1 MLRARSIFGRIKI
14 KLLSRNFPKCRIES
28 RRVSSEAAL
37 EENVRISHDVEVRAN
52 VHIGRWTY
60 VEPYTF
66 VNNADIGAFCA
77 IGRNVAIGGFSHPY
91 SYPTISPRLY
101 REILGAQYDDS
112 PPRVRIGS
120 DVWIGEKAI
129 ILRGSVGDGSIIG
142 AGSVVTKDV
151 PPYAIVVGSPAKVIA
166 YRFSDKEVR
175 ELLNLKWWNW
185 PDNEI
190 LHNSEFFLAYE
201 DWMKSTE
208 G

>member
-1 MLRARSIFGRIKI
+1 M
-14 KLLSRNFPKCRIES
+14 
-28 RRVSSEAAL
+28 
-37 EENVRISHDVEVRAN
+37 
-52 VHIGRWTY
+52 
-60 VEPYTF
+60 
-66 VNNADIGAFCA
+66 
-77 IGRNVAIGGFSHPY
+77 
-91 SYPTISPRLY
+91 
-101 REILGAQYDDS
+101 
-112 PPRVRIGS
+112 
-120 DVWIGEKAI
+120 
-129 ILRGSVGDGSIIG
+129 
-142 AGSVVTKDV
+142 VTKDV